1 MSDDHA
7 IFDLGNFELKCG
19 MVLRNGKLAYKT
31 HGTLNAARDNAVLMP
46 TFYGGRHQSYEALIG
61 EGMALDPSQYFI
73 ICANMFCNGISSSP
87 SNTPP
92 PFNGPKFPRIN
103 YWDNVHA
110 QHRLVTEEFG
120 IEKLAL
126 VTGFSMGAQ
135 QAFHW
140 GAIFPEQVERILPW
154 CGSAKT
160 RPHNWVFLDSV
171 RVTIQADQ
179 DYNDGWYDAPPLR
192 GLRAAAR
199 VWSGW
204 GISQEWWRQET
215 FKERGSPTIEDY
227 IVSGWESGWI
237 RSDANN
243 QIWMIYAWQDGEIS
257 DNEIYNRNFEKALS
271 SITAKAIVMPCE
283 TDLYFPPEDN
293 VYETERMPNAE
304 YRPIPS
310 IYGHVAGSPGMNAQ
324 DTAFIDAGIKD
335 LLAR

>member
-1 MSDDHA
+1 M
-7 IFDLGNFELKCG
+7 
-19 MVLRNGKLAYKT
+19 RW
-31 HGTLNAARDNAVLMP
+31 
-46 TFYGGRHQSYEALIG
+46 
-61 EGMALDPSQYFI
+61 
-73 ICANMFCNGISSSP
+73 SP
-87 SNTPP
+87 VSP
-92 PFNGPKFPRIN
+92 
-103 YWDNVHA
+103 WV
-110 QHRLVTEEFG
+110 
-120 IEKLAL
+120 
-126 VTGFSMGAQ
+126 AQ

-243 QIWMIYAWQDGEIS
+243 QIWMIYAWQDGDIS
-257 DNEIYNRNFEKALS
+257 DNEIYNRDFEKALS